1 MGEGSALAA
10 LHLLLKN
17 PLQRAV
23 EDPCTRAWLASL
35 TATAG
40 YAQHCRSEVVIR
52 RAHAISRPPAPTIG
66 AAHQAPACQDAENN
80 LVGVERVARSRAPIP
95 PVRRISSPLTA
106 YELLRIERRPTES
119 LYDFVVHFRRA
130 VERSPH
136 INEATIIMT
145 FRRNVHHQTLNGVLS
160 WETISTAAELWWIPF
175 YHALHDLTGS
185 TSEGRANA
193 A

>member
-1 MGEGSALAA
+1 MGEGSARAA

-17 PLQRAV
+17 ASQRAI

-40 YAQHCRSEVVIR
+40 YAQHCGSEDKIR
-52 RAHAISRPPAPTIG
+52 WARAIGRPPAPTIG
-66 AAHQAPACQDAENN
+66 AAHHASARQDAESNP
-80 LVGVERVARSRAPIP
+80 VGVGRVARSRAPSP
-95 PVRRISSPLTA
+95 RVHRSYSPLTA
-106 YELLRIERRPTES
+106 YELLQIERRPTES
-119 LYDFVVHFRRA
+119 LYDFVVRFRRA

-160 WETISTAAELWWIPF
+160 WETIST
-175 YHALHDLTGS
+175 T
-185 TSEGRANA
+185 T
-193 A
+193 